1 MKAFDTL
8 YVVEGVKVALL
19 EAVGVFVDVLPF
31 VTIVLLSDVVAVD
44 GTVDVVEPLIEGEND
59 EEMDE
64 LVVLLTLIVEER
76 LDDALCEDVAEVL
89 NETETEVV

>member
-1 MKAFDTL
+1 MVL
-8 YVVEGVKVALL
+8 IEVVVEIVVEGVAV
-19 EAVGVFVDVLPF
+19 AVGVLLLRVLDAEV
-31 VTIVLLSDVVAVD
+31 VTVSLSEMVPLMLREADVV
-44 GTVDVVEPLIEGEND
+44 VVVVCD
-59 EEMDE
+59 TDE